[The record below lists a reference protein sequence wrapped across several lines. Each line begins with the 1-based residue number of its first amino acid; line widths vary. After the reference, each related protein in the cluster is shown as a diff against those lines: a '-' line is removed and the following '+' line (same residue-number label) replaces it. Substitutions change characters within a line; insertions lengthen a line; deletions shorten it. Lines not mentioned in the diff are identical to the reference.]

1 MSDVQ
6 QKKTL
11 AIVVG
16 GGPAPG
22 INGVI
27 SAATIE
33 AINQGLRVIGIYD
46 GFQWLAKGDDITHI
60 KELSISDVSRIHFQ
74 GGSEL
79 RTSRENPTK
88 DPQKMNNVV
97 NNLLKLDVNYLV
109 TIGGD
114 DTAYTSKCVAEQAHG
129 KIRVAHVP
137 KTIDN
142 DLPLPSYAYT
152 FGYQT
157 ARHVGAQL
165 IGNLMED
172 AETANRWYF
181 VVAMGRHAGHLALGI
196 GKAAAATL
204 TIVREEFEGQEPIR
218 LKHISDIIL
227 GSIIKRLT
235 MGRPNGVV
243 VIAEGVAEIIAEE
256 DLHDLVTAERDEFG
270 HIRLAEVDFGDVLKK
285 SIQARLKE
293 MKIKMTVIS
302 KNIGYELRCAPP
314 IPFDCEYTRE
324 LGYGAVK
331 FLLEGGTGAIVTVQ
345 AGEFVPMY
353 FADVLD
359 PKTNRTKVR
368 MLNIKSNAYE
378 VARRYMIRLDRDDFR
393 NPEKL
398 TRLAEVAHKTP
409 EAFKETFEYTVH
421 EPERE

>member
-1 MSDVQ
+1 MSDTQ
-6 QKKTL
+6 QKTL

-27 SAATIE
+27 NAAAIE
-33 AINQGLRVIGIYD
+33 AINEGLRVIGIYD
-46 GFQWLAKGDDITHI
+46 GFQWLAKGDITHV
-60 KELSISDVSRIHFQ
+60 KELTIQDVSRIHFQ

-88 DPQKMNNVV
+88 DPKKMENVV
-97 NNLLKLDVNYLV
+97 NGLLELGVDYLV

-114 DTAYTSKCVAEQAHG
+114 DTAYSSKRVSEYAKG

-157 ARHVGAQL
+157 ARHIGAKL

-181 VVAMGRHAGHLALGI
+181 IVAMGRHAGHLALGI
-196 GKAAAATL
+196 GKAAGATL

-218 LKHISDIIL
+218 LKQVSDIIL
-227 GSIIKRLT
+227 GSIIKRLV

-243 VIAEGVAEIIAEE
+243 VIAEGVAEIVAEE

-285 SIQARLKE
+285 DIQARLKE
-293 MKIKMTVIS
+293 MGMKVTVIS

-324 LGYGAVK
+324 LGYGVVK
-331 FLLEGGTGAIVTVQ
+331 FLLEGGTGAIVTIQ

-359 PKTNRTKVR
+359 PKTNKTKVR
-368 MLNIKSNAYE
+368 MLNIHSNAYE
-378 VARRYMIRLDRDDFR
+378 VARQYMIRLDKKDFSDS
-393 NPEKL
+393 EKL
-398 TRLAEVAHKTP
+398 KCLAEIANMTP
-409 EAFKETFEYTVH
+409 EVFKRTFEYSVQDS
-421 EPERE
+421 

>member
-1 MSDVQ
+1 MSDT

-11 AIVVG
+11 AIIVG

-33 AINQGLRVIGIYD
+33 AINEGLRVLGVYD
-46 GFQWLAKGDDITHI
+46 GFQWLAKADTSHV
-60 KELSISDVSRIHFQ
+60 KELTIQDVSRIHFQ
-74 GGSEL
+74 GGSVL

-88 DPQKMNNVV
+88 DPKKMENVV
-97 NNLLKLDVNYLV
+97 KALLELGVDYLI

-114 DTAYTSKCVAEQAHG
+114 DTAYSASQVSAHAKG
-129 KIRVAHVP
+129 RIKVAHVP

-142 DLPLPSYAYT
+142 DLPLPNYVYT
-152 FGYQT
+152 FGFQT
-157 ARHVGAQL
+157 ARH
-165 IGNLMED
+165 IGSQIIQNLMED

-204 TIVREEFEGQEPIR
+204 TIVREELEKDGEKIR
-218 LKHISDIIL
+218 LKTVSDIIL
-227 GSIIKRLT
+227 GSIIKRLV

-285 SIQARLKE
+285 NIQARLKE
-293 MKIKMTVIS
+293 LGIKMTVIS
-302 KNIGYELRCAPP
+302 KNVGYELRCSPP
-314 IPFDCEYTRE
+314 IPFDAEYTRD
-324 LGYGAVK
+324 LGYGAVN
-331 FLLEGGTGAIVTVQ
+331 FLLSGETGAIITVQ

-353 FADVLD
+353 FGDVLD
-359 PKTNRTKVR
+359 PKTNKTKVR
-368 MLNIKSNAYE
+368 MLKIKSNSCE
-378 VARRYMIRLDRDDFR
+378 VARQYMIRLTKNDFQD
-393 NPEKL
+393 PESLK
-398 TRLAEVAHKTP
+398 RLAEVANMTP
-409 EAFKETFEYTVH
+409 EEFKNVFEYTVQDF
-421 EPERE
+421 

>member
-1 MSDVQ
+1 MSE
-6 QKKTL
+6 KKTL
-11 AIVVG
+11 AIIVG

-33 AINQGLRVIGIYD
+33 AINRGLRVLGIYD
-46 GFQWLAKGDDITHI
+46 GFQWLAQGDTNHV
-60 KELSISDVSRIHFQ
+60 KELSIQDVSRLHFQ

-88 DPQKMNNVV
+88 DPKKMENVV
-97 NNLLKLDVNYLV
+97 NTLLGLGVDYLI

-114 DTAYTSKCVAEQAHG
+114 DTAFSSKSVSEYAKG

-157 ARHVGAQL
+157 ARHVGAKL

-196 GKAAAATL
+196 GKAAGATL
-204 TIVREEFEGQEPIR
+204 TIVREEFEGREPIR
-218 LKHISDIIL
+218 LKQVSDIIL

-243 VIAEGVAEIIAEE
+243 VIAEGVAEIVAEE

-285 SIQARLKE
+285 DIQARLKE
-293 MKIKMTVIS
+293 LGVKMTVIS
-302 KNIGYELRCAPP
+302 KNIGYELRCSPP
-314 IPFDCEYTRE
+314 IPFDAEYTRE

-331 FLLEGGTGAIVTVQ
+331 FLLEGGTGAIVTIQ

-353 FADVLD
+353 FGDVLD
-359 PKTNRTKVR
+359 PKTNKTKVR
-368 MLNIKSNAYE
+368 MLNIHANSYE
-378 VARRYMIRLDRDDFR
+378 VARRYMIRLEEEDFSDAETL
-393 NPEKL
+393 N
-398 TRLAEVAHKTP
+398 TLAKIANMTP
-409 EAFKETFEYTVH
+409 ETFVETFKSTVQNLDD
-421 EPERE
+421 

>member
-1 MSDVQ
+1 MSDAQ
-6 QKKTL
+6 QKTL

-27 SAATIE
+27 SSAAIE
-33 AINQGLRVIGIYD
+33 AINEGARVIGIYD
-46 GFQWLAKGDDITHI
+46 GFQWLAKGDTGHVE
-60 KELSISDVSRIHFQ
+60 ELTIQDVSRIHFQ
-74 GGSEL
+74 GGSVL

-88 DPQKMNNVV
+88 DPQKMERVV
-97 NNLLKLDVNYLV
+97 KGLLELGVDYLI

-114 DTAYTSKCVAEQAHG
+114 DTAYTASQIEDHAKG

-142 DLPLPSYAYT
+142 DLPLPYYVYT

-157 ARHVGAQL
+157 ARHIGAQL
-165 IGNLMED
+165 VGNLMED

-218 LKHISDIIL
+218 LKHVSDIIL
-227 GSIIKRLT
+227 GSIIKRLA

-243 VIAEGVAEIIAEE
+243 VIAEGVAEIITEE

-285 SIQARLKE
+285 DIQARLKK
-293 MKIKMTVIS
+293 MGIKMTVIS
-302 KNIGYELRCAPP
+302 KNMGYELRCAPP

-324 LGYGAVK
+324 LGYGAMR
-331 FLLEGGTGAIVTVQ
+331 FLLDGGTGAIVTVQ

-353 FADVLD
+353 FGDVLD
-359 PKTNRTKVR
+359 PKTKKTKVR
-368 MLNIKSNAYE
+368 MLNIRSNAYE
-378 VARRYMIRLDRDDFR
+378 VARQYMIRLEKEDFTDSK
-393 NPEKL
+393 KL
-398 TRLAEVAHKTP
+398 KYLAETANMTP
-409 EAFKETFEYTVH
+409 ETFKETFEYTLQDF
-421 EPERE
+421 

>member
-1 MSDVQ
+1 MAE
-6 QKKTL
+6 KKTL

-27 SAATIE
+27 GAATIE
-33 AINQGLRVIGIYD
+33 AINRGMRVIGIYD
-46 GFQWLAKGDDITHI
+46 GFQWLAKGDTSHVE
-60 KELSISDVSRIHFQ
+60 ELTIQGVSRIHFQ
-74 GGSEL
+74 GGSVL

-88 DPQKMNNVV
+88 DPKKMENVV
-97 NNLLKLDVNYLV
+97 NSLLQLGVDYLI

-114 DTAYTSKCVAEQAHG
+114 DTAYSSRQVDAHANG
-129 KIRVAHVP
+129 KIKVAHVP

-157 ARHVGAQL
+157 ARHVGSQ
-165 IGNLMED
+165 IIQNLMED

-204 TIVREEFEGQEPIR
+204 TIVREEFEVNGKTTIP
-218 LKHISDIIL
+218 LKQVSDIIL
-227 GSIIKRLT
+227 GTIIKRLV

-243 VIAEGVAEIIAEE
+243 VIAEGVAEIVDER
-256 DLHDLVTAERDEFG
+256 DLQDLATAERDEFG
-270 HIRLAEVDFGDVLKK
+270 HVRLAEVDFGDVLKK
-285 SIQARLKE
+285 DIQARLKE
-293 MKIKMTVIS
+293 LGVKMTVIS
-302 KNIGYELRCAPP
+302 KNVGYELRCAAP
-314 IPFDCEYTRE
+314 IPFDAEYTRE
-324 LGYGAVK
+324 LGYGAVR
-331 FLLEGGTGAIVTVQ
+331 FLLDGGTGAIVTVQ

-359 PKTNRTKVR
+359 PKTNKTKVR
-368 MLNIKSNAYE
+368 MLNVKANSYE
-378 VARRYMIRLDRDDFR
+378 VAQHYMIRLTVEDF
-393 NPEKL
+393 EDADKL
-398 TRLAEVAHKTP
+398 AQYAKVANMTP
-409 EAFKETFEYTVH
+409 EAFKERFAYTAWKL
-421 EPERE
+421 ED

>member
-1 MSDVQ
+1 MADT

-27 SAATIE
+27 SAAAIE

-46 GFQWLAKGDDITHI
+46 GFQWLAKGDPSHVE
-60 KELSISDVSRIHFQ
+60 ELTIHGVSRIHFQ
-74 GGSEL
+74 GGSVL

-88 DPQKMNNVV
+88 DPQKMSNVV
-97 NNLLKLDVNYLV
+97 TSLLNLGVNYLV

-114 DTAYTSKCVAEQAHG
+114 DTAYSSKCVAEQAQG
-129 KIRVAHVP
+129 KIRVAHIP
-137 KTIDN
+137 KTVDN

-165 IGNLMED
+165 VGNLMED

-218 LKHISDIIL
+218 LKSVSDILI
-227 GSIIKRLT
+227 GSIIKRLA
-235 MGRPNGVV
+235 MGRTNGVA
-243 VIAEGVAEIIAEE
+243 VIAEGVAEIVSEE
-256 DLHDLVTAERDEFG
+256 DLHDLVSAERDEFG

-285 SIQARLKE
+285 DIQARLKAL
-293 MKIKMTVIS
+293 KIKMTVIS

-314 IPFDCEYTRE
+314 IPFDAEYTRE

-331 FLLEGGTGAIVTVQ
+331 FLLEGGTGAIVTIQ

-359 PKTNRTKVR
+359 PKTNKTKVR
-368 MLNIKSNAYE
+368 MLNIKSSAYE
-378 VARRYMIRLDRDDFR
+378 VARRYMIRLDKDDFADA
-393 NPEKL
+393 EKL
-398 TRLAEVAHKTP
+398 QHLAAIAHMTP
-409 EAFKETFEYTVH
+409 ETFKETFGYTVQDF
-421 EPERE
+421 E

>member
-1 MSDVQ
+1 MSE
-6 QKKTL
+6 QKTF

-33 AINQGLRVIGIYD
+33 AINRGHRVFGIYD
-46 GFQWLAKGDDITHI
+46 GFQWLAQGDTGHA
-60 KELSISDVSRIHFQ
+60 KELSIHDVSRIHFQ
-74 GGSEL
+74 GGSVL

-88 DPQKMNNVV
+88 DPKKMDNVV
-97 NNLLKLDVNYLV
+97 NALLELGVNYLI

-114 DTAYTSKCVAEQAHG
+114 DTAFSSKSVSEHAKG
-129 KIRVAHVP
+129 KIKVAHVP

-157 ARHVGAQL
+157 ARHVGSQIIA
-165 IGNLMED
+165 NLMED

-196 GKAAAATL
+196 GKAAGATL
-204 TIVREEFEGQEPIR
+204 TIVREEFEEDNDVPIR
-218 LKHISDIIL
+218 LKQVSDVIL
-227 GSIIKRLT
+227 GSIIKRQA

-243 VIAEGVAEIIAEE
+243 VIAEGVAEIIAQE
-256 DLHDLVTAERDEFG
+256 DLSDLATAERDEFG
-270 HIRLAEVDFGDVLKK
+270 HIRLAEVDFGDILKK
-285 SIQARLKE
+285 DIQARLKA
-293 MKIKMTVIS
+293 MSMKMTVIS
-302 KNIGYELRCAPP
+302 KNVGYELRCADPT
-314 IPFDCEYTRE
+314 PFDAEYTRE

-331 FLLEGGTGAIVTVQ
+331 FLLDGGSGAIVTIQ

-353 FADVLD
+353 FGDVLD
-359 PKTNRTKVR
+359 PATNKTKVR
-368 MLNIKSNAYE
+368 MLNVHANSYE
-378 VARRYMIRLDRDDFR
+378 VAKRYMIKLEKDDLA
-393 NPEKL
+393 NVEKL
-398 TRLAEVAHKTP
+398 AELAGIANMTP
-409 EAFKETFEYTVH
+409 EQFRETFEAAASEY
-421 EPERE
+421 

>member
-1 MSDVQ
+1 MSE
-6 QKKTL
+6 QKTF

-33 AINQGLRVIGIYD
+33 AINRGHRVFGIYD
-46 GFQWLAKGDDITHI
+46 GFQWLAKGDTSHA
-60 KELSISDVSRIHFQ
+60 KELSIHDVSRIHFQ
-74 GGSEL
+74 GGSVL

-88 DPQKMNNVV
+88 DPKKMDNVV
-97 NNLLKLDVNYLV
+97 NSLLELGVNYLI

-114 DTAYTSKCVAEQAHG
+114 DTAFSSKSVSEHAKG

-157 ARHVGAQL
+157 ARHVGSQL
-165 IGNLMED
+165 IANLMED

-196 GKAAAATL
+196 GKAAGATL
-204 TIVREEFEGQEPIR
+204 TIVREEFETDNPVPIR
-218 LKHISDIIL
+218 LKQVSDLIL
-227 GSIIKRLT
+227 GSIIKRQA

-243 VIAEGVAEIIAEE
+243 VIAEGVAEIIDEQ
-256 DLHDLVTAERDEFG
+256 DLQDLATAERDEFG
-270 HIRLAEVDFGDVLKK
+270 HIRLAEVDFGDILKK
-285 SIQARLKE
+285 DIQARLKE
-293 MKIKMTVIS
+293 MGIKMTVIS
-302 KNIGYELRCAPP
+302 KNVGYELRCSDP
-314 IPFDCEYTRE
+314 IPFDAEYTRE

-331 FLLEGGTGAIVTVQ
+331 FLLDGGSGAIVTIQ

-353 FADVLD
+353 FVDVLD
-359 PKTNRTKVR
+359 PNTNKTKVR
-368 MLNIKSNAYE
+368 MLNVHANSYE
-378 VARRYMIRLDRDDFR
+378 VAKRYMIKLEEGDLAD
-393 NPEKL
+393 PEKL
-398 TRLAEVAHKTP
+398 KELADIANMSP
-409 EAFKETFEYTVH
+409 EQFRDTFKAAAAEY
-421 EPERE
+421 

>member
-1 MSDVQ
+1 MSE
-6 QKKTL
+6 QKTF

-33 AINQGLRVIGIYD
+33 AINRGHRVFGVYD
-46 GFQWLAKGDDITHI
+46 GFQWLAQGDTSHA
-60 KELSISDVSRIHFQ
+60 KELTIHDVSRIHFQ
-74 GGSEL
+74 GGSVL

-88 DPQKMNNVV
+88 DPKKMDNVV
-97 NNLLKLDVNYLV
+97 NALLELGVNYLI

-114 DTAYTSKCVAEQAHG
+114 DTAFSSKTVSEHAKG
-129 KIRVAHVP
+129 KIKVAHVP

-157 ARHVGAQL
+157 ARHVGSQIIA
-165 IGNLMED
+165 NLMED

-196 GKAAAATL
+196 GKAAGATL
-204 TIVREEFEGQEPIR
+204 TVVREEFEDDNKVPIR
-218 LKHISDIIL
+218 LRQVSDLIL
-227 GSIIKRLT
+227 GSIIKRQS

-256 DLHDLVTAERDEFG
+256 DLRDLETAERDEFG
-270 HIRLAEVDFGDVLKK
+270 HIRLAEVDFGDILKK
-285 SIQARLKE
+285 DIQARLKE
-293 MKIKMTVIS
+293 MGVKMTVIS
-302 KNIGYELRCAPP
+302 KNVGYELRCSDP
-314 IPFDCEYTRE
+314 IPFDAEYTRE

-331 FLLEGGTGAIVTVQ
+331 FLLDGGSGAIVTIQ
-345 AGEFVPMY
+345 AGQFVPMY
-353 FADVLD
+353 FGDVLD
-359 PKTNRTKVR
+359 PATNKTKVR
-368 MLNIKSNAYE
+368 MLNVHANSYE
-378 VARRYMIRLDRDDFR
+378 VAKRYMIKLEKDDLA
-393 NPEKL
+393 NAEKL
-398 TRLAEVAHKTP
+398 AELAGIANMTP
-409 EAFKETFEYTVH
+409 EQFRATFEAAAAEY
-421 EPERE
+421 

>member
-1 MSDVQ
+1 MSE
-6 QKKTL
+6 QKTF

-33 AINQGLRVIGIYD
+33 AINRGHRVFGIYD
-46 GFQWLAKGDDITHI
+46 GFQWLAQGDASHV
-60 KELSISDVSRIHFQ
+60 KELTIQDVSRIHFQ
-74 GGSEL
+74 GGSVL

-88 DPQKMNNVV
+88 DPKKMDNVV
-97 NNLLKLDVNYLV
+97 NTLLGLGVNYLI

-114 DTAYTSKCVAEQAHG
+114 DTAFSSKTVSEHAKG

-196 GKAAAATL
+196 GKAAGATL
-204 TIVREEFEGQEPIR
+204 TIVREEFEEDNPVPIR
-218 LKHISDIIL
+218 LKQVSDLIL
-227 GSIIKRLT
+227 GAIIKRQS

-243 VIAEGVAEIIAEE
+243 VIAEGVAEIIAED
-256 DLHDLVTAERDEFG
+256 DLSDLATAERDEFG
-270 HIRLAEVDFGDVLKK
+270 HIRLAEVDFGDILKK
-285 SIQARLKE
+285 DIQARLKE
-293 MKIKMTVIS
+293 MGVKMTVIS
-302 KNIGYELRCAPP
+302 KNVGYELRCSDP
-314 IPFDCEYTRE
+314 IPFDAEYTRE

-331 FLLEGGTGAIVTVQ
+331 FLLDGGTGAIVTIQ

-359 PKTNRTKVR
+359 PATNKTRVR
-368 MLNIKSNAYE
+368 MLNVHANSYE
-378 VARRYMIRLDRDDFR
+378 VAKRYMIKLEKDDLAD
-393 NPEKL
+393 PDTLAKL
-398 TRLAEVAHKTP
+398 AGIANMTP
-409 EAFKETFEYTVH
+409 EQFKATFEH
-421 EPERE
+421 AASEF

>member
-1 MSDVQ
+1 MANGQ
-6 QKKTL
+6 QKTL

-27 SAATIE
+27 SSAAIHG
-33 AINQGLRVIGIYD
+33 INSGLRVLGIYD
-46 GFQWLAKGDDITHI
+46 GFQWLAQGKTSHV
-60 KELSISDVSRIHFQ
+60 KELTIQDISRIHFQ

-79 RTSRENPTK
+79 RTSRENPTT
-88 DPQKMNNVV
+88 DPKKMENVV
-97 NNLLKLDVNYLV
+97 KALLELGVDYLV

-114 DTAYTSKCVAEQAHG
+114 DTAFSSKQVEKYAKG

-157 ARHVGAQL
+157 ARHVGSKIIQ
-165 IGNLMED
+165 NLMED

-204 TIVREEFEGQEPIR
+204 TIVREEFEAEDRKNIR
-218 LKHISDIIL
+218 LKEVSDILL
-227 GSIIKRLT
+227 GSIIKRLL

-243 VIAEGVAEIIAEE
+243 VIAEGVAEIIDDQDLE
-256 DLHDLVTAERDEFG
+256 DLATAERDEFG

-285 SIQARLKE
+285 DIQARLKE
-293 MKIKMTVIS
+293 MGIKMTVIS
-302 KNIGYELRCAPP
+302 KNVGYELRCAPP

-324 LGYGAVK
+324 LGYGVVK
-331 FLLEGGTGAIVTVQ
+331 FLLEGGTGAIVSVQ

-359 PKTNRTKVR
+359 PETNKTRVR
-368 MLNIKSNAYE
+368 MLNVRSNSYE
-378 VARRYMIRLDRDDFR
+378 VARKYMIRLTNDDFTDSD
-393 NPEKL
+393 KL
-398 TRLAEVAHKTP
+398 AKLAEVANMTP
-409 EAFKETFEYTVH
+409 EKFQATFEQSAQH
-421 EPERE
+421 F

>member
-1 MSDVQ
+1 MANEE
-6 QKKTL
+6 KKTL

-27 SAATIE
+27 SSATIQ
-33 AINQGLRVIGIYD
+33 AINSGVRVFGIYD
-46 GFQWLAKGDDITHI
+46 GFQWLAKGDTSHV
-60 KELSISDVSRIHFQ
+60 KELSIHDVSRIHFQ

-88 DPQKMNNVV
+88 DPKKMENVV
-97 NNLLKLDVNYLV
+97 NALLELGVDYLV

-114 DTAYTSKCVAEQAHG
+114 DTAFSSKQVEVYAKG
-129 KIRVAHVP
+129 KIKVAHVP

-157 ARHVGAQL
+157 ARHTGAKL
-165 IGNLMED
+165 IQNLMED

-204 TIVREEFEGQEPIR
+204 TIVREEFEDEGPTTIR
-218 LKHISDIIL
+218 LKQVSDIIL
-227 GSIIKRLT
+227 GSIIKRLM

-243 VIAEGVAEIIAEE
+243 LIAEGVAEIIDEQDLE
-256 DLHDLVTAERDEFG
+256 DLATAERDEFG

-285 SIQARLKE
+285 DIQARLKNLG
-293 MKIKMTVIS
+293 IKMTVIS
-302 KNIGYELRCAPP
+302 KNLGYELRCAPP

-324 LGYGAVK
+324 LGYGVIK
-331 FLLEGGTGAIVTVQ
+331 FLLEGGTGAIVTLQ
-345 AGEFVPMY
+345 AGEFVPLY

-359 PKTNRTKVR
+359 PKTNKTKVR
-368 MLNIKSNAYE
+368 MLNVRSNSYE
-378 VARRYMIRLDRDDFR
+378 VARKYMIRLTKADFAD
-393 NPEKL
+393 PEEL
-398 TRLAEVAHKTP
+398 QRLAEVANMTP
-409 EAFKETFEYTVH
+409 ETFKEAFEQSAQH
-421 EPERE
+421 F

>member
-1 MSDVQ
+1 MADEGR
-6 QKKTL
+6 KTL

-27 SAATIE
+27 NSAAIE
-33 AINQGLRVIGIYD
+33 AINKGLRVLGIYD
-46 GFQWLAKGDDITHI
+46 GFQWLAKGDTDHVE
-60 KELSISDVSRIHFQ
+60 ELTIHEVSRIHFQ
-74 GGSEL
+74 GGSFL

-88 DPQKMNNVV
+88 DPQKMERVV
-97 NNLLKLDVNYLV
+97 NALLESGVDYLV

-114 DTAYTSKCVAEQAHG
+114 DTAYSSRQVEAYAKG
-129 KIRVAHVP
+129 KIKVAHVP

-157 ARHVGAQL
+157 ARHVGAQ
-165 IGNLMED
+165 IIQNLMED

-204 TIVREEFEGQEPIR
+204 TIVREEFEVQEQKTIR
-218 LKHISDIIL
+218 LKQVSDIIL
-227 GSIIKRLT
+227 GSIIKRLV

-243 VIAEGVAEIIAEE
+243 IIAEGVAEIIAEE
-256 DLHDLVTAERDEFG
+256 DLEDIATAERDEFG

-285 SIQARLKE
+285 DIQARLKGLG
-293 MKIKMTVIS
+293 IKMTVIS
-302 KNIGYELRCAPP
+302 KNVGYELRCAPP

-324 LGYGAVK
+324 LGYGVVK
-331 FLLEGGTGAIVTVQ
+331 FLLDGGTGAIVTIQ

-359 PKTNRTKVR
+359 PKTKKTKVR
-368 MLNIKSNAYE
+368 MLNIHSNSYE
-378 VARRYMIRLDRDDFR
+378 VARKYMIRLTEDDFK
-393 NPEKL
+393 NPEQLKK
-398 TRLAEVAHKTP
+398 LAEIANMTP
-409 EAFKETFEYTVH
+409 EQFIGMFEDSAQH
-421 EPERE
+421 F

>member
-1 MSDVQ
+1 MSDGQ
-6 QKKTL
+6 QKTL

-33 AINQGLRVIGIYD
+33 AINKGLRVIGIYD
-46 GFQWLAKGDDITHI
+46 GFQWLAKADTTHV
-60 KELSISDVSRIHFQ
+60 KELTIADVSRIHFQ
-74 GGSEL
+74 GGSVL

-88 DPQKMNNVV
+88 DPQKMSNVV
-97 NNLLKLDVNYLV
+97 NSLLQLGVNYLI

-114 DTAYTSKCVAEQAHG
+114 DTAYSSKRVSEQAQG
-129 KIRVAHVP
+129 KILVAHVP

-157 ARHVGAQL
+157 ARAVGAEL
-165 IGNLMED
+165 VGNLMED

-218 LKHISDIIL
+218 LKHVSDIII
-227 GSIIKRLT
+227 GSIIKRLV
-235 MGRPNGVV
+235 MGRTNGVV
-243 VIAEGVAEIIAEE
+243 IIAEGVAEIIAEE
-256 DLHDLVTAERDEFG
+256 DLQDLVTAERDEFG

-285 SIQARLKE
+285 HIQARLKE
-293 MKIKMTVIS
+293 LKIKMTVIS
-302 KNIGYELRCAPP
+302 KNLGYELRCAPP
-314 IPFDCEYTRE
+314 IPFDSEYTRE

-331 FLLEGGTGAIVTVQ
+331 FLLEGGTGAIVTIQ

-368 MLNIKSNAYE
+368 MLNLHSNAYE
-378 VARRYMIRLDRDDFR
+378 VARRYMIRLNRDDFY
-393 NPEKL
+393 NPDKL
-398 TRLAEVAHKTP
+398 KKLADVAHMTP
-409 EAFKETFEYTVH
+409 EAFKAAFEYTLH
-421 EPERE
+421 EID

>member
-1 MSDVQ
+1 MLDMQ
-6 QKKTL
+6 RKTL
-11 AIVVG
+11 AIIVG

-27 SAATIE
+27 SSAAIE
-33 AINQGLRVIGIYD
+33 AINKELRVIGIYD
-46 GFQWLAKGDDITHI
+46 GFQWLAKGDTSHVE
-60 KELSISDVSRIHFQ
+60 ELTINEVSRIHFQ
-74 GGSEL
+74 GGSVL

-88 DPQKMNNVV
+88 DPQKMERVV
-97 NNLLKLDVNYLV
+97 KSLLELEVNYLI

-114 DTAYTSKCVAEQAHG
+114 DTAYSSKRVAEHAQG

-157 ARHVGAQL
+157 ARHVGAKL

-181 VVAMGRHAGHLALGI
+181 VVAMGRHAGHLSLGI

-218 LKHISDIIL
+218 LKQISDIIL
-227 GSIIKRLT
+227 GSIIKRLA

-243 VIAEGVAEIIAEE
+243 VVAEGVAEIIAEE

-285 SIQARLKE
+285 NIQARLKD
-293 MKIKMTVIS
+293 MGVKMTVIS

-324 LGYGAVK
+324 LGYGALK

-359 PKTNRTKVR
+359 PKTNKTKVR
-368 MLNIKSNAYE
+368 MLNIHSNSYE
-378 VARRYMIRLDRDDFR
+378 VARQYMIRLDKEDFSDSK
-393 NPEKL
+393 KL
-398 TRLAEVAHKTP
+398 KRLAEIANMIP
-409 EAFKETFEYTVH
+409 ETFKETFEYTVQDS
-421 EPERE
+421 

>member
-1 MSDVQ
+1 MSDTQ
-6 QKKTL
+6 QKTL

-27 SAATIE
+27 NAAAIE
-33 AINQGLRVIGIYD
+33 AINEGLRVIGIYD
-46 GFQWLAKGDDITHI
+46 GFQWLAKGDTTHV
-60 KELSISDVSRIHFQ
+60 KELTIQDVSRIHFQ

-88 DPQKMNNVV
+88 DPKKMENVV
-97 NNLLKLDVNYLV
+97 NGLLELGVDYLV

-114 DTAYTSKCVAEQAHG
+114 DTAYSSKSVSEYAKG

-157 ARHVGAQL
+157 ARHVGAKL

-196 GKAAAATL
+196 GKAAGATL
-204 TIVREEFEGQEPIR
+204 TIVREEFEGQESIR
-218 LKHISDIIL
+218 LKQVSDIIL
-227 GSIIKRLT
+227 GSIIKRLA

-285 SIQARLKE
+285 DIQARLKE
-293 MKIKMTVIS
+293 MGMKMTVIS

-324 LGYGAVK
+324 LGYGVVK
-331 FLLEGGTGAIVTVQ
+331 FLLEGGTGAIVTIQ

-359 PKTNRTKVR
+359 PKTNKTKVR
-368 MLNIKSNAYE
+368 MLNIHSNAYE
-378 VARRYMIRLDRDDFR
+378 VARQYMIRLDKKDFSD
-393 NPEKL
+393 PEKL
-398 TRLAEVAHKTP
+398 TCLAEIANMTP
-409 EAFKETFEYTVH
+409 EAFKGTFEYSV
-421 EPERE
+421 

>member
-1 MSDVQ
+1 
-6 QKKTL
+6 
-11 AIVVG
+11 
-16 GGPAPG
+16 
-22 INGVI
+22 
-27 SAATIE
+27 
-33 AINQGLRVIGIYD
+33 
-46 GFQWLAKGDDITHI
+46 
-60 KELSISDVSRIHFQ
+60 
-74 GGSEL
+74 
-79 RTSRENPTK
+79 
-88 DPQKMNNVV
+88 
-97 NNLLKLDVNYLV
+97 V

-114 DTAYTSKCVAEQAHG
+114 DTAYSAKCVSEHAKG

-165 IGNLMED
+165 VGNLMED

-181 VVAMGRHAGHLALGI
+181 IVAMGRHAGHLALGI

-204 TIVREEFEGQEPIR
+204 TIVREEFEAQKPIR
-218 LKHISDIIL
+218 LKQVSDLIL

-243 VIAEGVAEIIAEE
+243 IIAEGVAEIVAEE

-285 SIQARLKE
+285 DIQARLKG
-293 MKIKMTVIS
+293 MGVKMTVIS

-324 LGYGAVK
+324 LGYGVVK
-331 FLLEGGTGAIVTVQ
+331 FLLEGGTGAIVTIQ

-353 FADVLD
+353 FGDVLD
-359 PKTNRTKVR
+359 PKTNKTKVR
-368 MLNIKSNAYE
+368 MLNIHSNAYE
-378 VARRYMIRLDRDDFR
+378 VARQYMIRLEKEDFSDS
-393 NPEKL
+393 EKL
-398 TRLAEVAHKTP
+398 KHLAEIANMTP
-409 EAFKETFEYTVH
+409 EAFKTTFGYSVH
-421 EPERE
+421 DS

>member
-1 MSDVQ
+1 MADFQ
-6 QKKTL
+6 QKTL

-27 SAATIE
+27 SSAAIE
-33 AINQGLRVIGIYD
+33 AINRGLRVIGIYD
-46 GFQWLAKGDDITHI
+46 GFQWLAKGDAAHVE
-60 KELSISDVSRIHFQ
+60 ELTIQAVSRIHFQ
-74 GGSEL
+74 GGSIL

-88 DPQKMNNVV
+88 DPQKMTNVV
-97 NNLLKLDVNYLV
+97 NTLLQLGVNYLI

-114 DTAYTSKCVAEQAHG
+114 DTAYSSKCVAEQAQG

-157 ARHVGAQL
+157 ARHVGAEL
-165 IGNLMED
+165 VGNLMED

-181 VVAMGRHAGHLALGI
+181 VIAMGRHAGHLALGI

-204 TIVREEFEGQEPIR
+204 TIVREEFEGQTPIR
-218 LKHISDIIL
+218 LKHVSDIIL
-227 GSIIKRLT
+227 GAIIKRLA
-235 MGRPNGVV
+235 MGRTNGVAI
-243 VIAEGVAEIIAEE
+243 IAEGVGEIVAEE
-256 DLHDLVTAERDEFG
+256 DLQDLATAERDEFG
-270 HIRLAEVDFGDVLKK
+270 HIRMAEVDFGDVLKK
-285 SIQARLKE
+285 QIQARLKE
-293 MKIKMTVIS
+293 LQVKMTVIA

-331 FLLEGGTGAIVTVQ
+331 FLLEGGTGAIVSIQ

-353 FADVLD
+353 FGDVLD
-359 PKTNRTKVR
+359 PKTNKTKVR
-368 MLNIKSNAYE
+368 MLNVHSSAYE
-378 VARRYMIRLDRDDFR
+378 VARRYMIRLDKDDFT
-393 NPEKL
+393 NAEKL
-398 TRLAEVAHKTP
+398 QRLATIAHTTP
-409 EAFKETFEYTVH
+409 EAFKAAFVYTVQH
-421 EPERE
+421 VEA

>member
-1 MSDVQ
+1 MADQ
-6 QKKTL
+6 KTL
-11 AIVVG
+11 AIIVG

-33 AINQGLRVIGIYD
+33 AINKGMRVLGVYD
-46 GFQWLAKGDDITHI
+46 GFQWLAKGDTTHV
-60 KELSISDVSRIHFQ
+60 KELTIQDVSRIHFQ
-74 GGSEL
+74 GGSIL

-88 DPQKMNNVV
+88 DPQKIENVV
-97 NNLLKLDVNYLV
+97 KALLDMSVDYLI

-114 DTAYTSKCVAEQAHG
+114 DTAFSSKTVAEHAHG

-157 ARHVGAQL
+157 ARHVGAQI

-196 GKAAAATL
+196 GKAAGATL

-218 LKHISDIIL
+218 LSQVSNIII
-227 GSIIKRLT
+227 GSIIKRLA

-256 DLHDLVTAERDEFG
+256 DLQDLVTAERDEFG

-285 SIQARLKE
+285 DIQARLKE
-293 MKIKMTVIS
+293 MGIKMTVIS
-302 KNIGYELRCAPP
+302 KNVGYELRCSQP
-314 IPFDCEYTRE
+314 IPFDAEYTRE

-331 FLLEGGTGAIVTVQ
+331 FLLEGGTGAIVSIQ

-353 FADVLD
+353 FGDVLD
-359 PKTNRTKVR
+359 PKTNKTKVR
-368 MLNIKSNAYE
+368 MLNIHANSYE
-378 VARRYMIRLDRDDFR
+378 VACQYMIRLEKRDFR
-393 NPEKL
+393 DPAQLN
-398 TRLAEVAHKTP
+398 RLAAIANMTP
-409 EAFKETFEYTVH
+409 EAFTETFEGAAMDDV
-421 EPERE
+421 E

>member
-1 MSDVQ
+1 MADT

-27 SAATIE
+27 GAATIE
-33 AINQGLRVIGIYD
+33 AINRGLRVIGIYD
-46 GFQWLAKGDDITHI
+46 GFLWLAKGDTTHV
-60 KELSISDVSRIHFQ
+60 KELSIQDVSRIHFQ

-79 RTSRENPTK
+79 RTARENPTK
-88 DPQKMNNVV
+88 DPKKMENVV
-97 NNLLKLDVNYLV
+97 NALLKLGVDYLV

-114 DTAYTSKCVAEQAHG
+114 DTAYSSKCVSEHAKG

-142 DLPLPSYAYT
+142 DLPLPSYAFT

-165 IGNLMED
+165 VANLMED

-204 TIVREEFEGQEPIR
+204 TIVREELEREEPIR
-218 LKHISDIIL
+218 LREVSNIIL
-227 GSIIKRLT
+227 GSIIKRLS
-235 MGRPNGVV
+235 MGKTNGVV
-243 VIAEGVAEIIAEE
+243 VIAEGVAEIVNEA
-256 DLHDLVTAERDEFG
+256 DLQDLATAERDEFG
-270 HIRLAEVDFGDVLKK
+270 HVRLAEVDFGDVLKK
-285 SIQARLKE
+285 DIQARLKE
-293 MKIKMTVIS
+293 LGIKMTVIS

-314 IPFDCEYTRE
+314 IPFDAEYTRE

-331 FLLEGGTGAIVTVQ
+331 FLLEGGTGAIITIQ

-359 PKTNRTKVR
+359 PKTNKTKVR
-368 MLNIKSNAYE
+368 MLNVHANSHE
-378 VARRYMIRLDRDDFR
+378 VARRYMIRLEQEDLAE
-393 NPEKL
+393 PEKL
-398 TRLAEVAHKTP
+398 QKLAEIAHMTP
-409 EAFKETFEYTVH
+409 EQFKETFAGTVAQH
-421 EPERE
+421 S

>member
-1 MSDVQ
+1 MVNE

-27 SAATIE
+27 SAAAIE
-33 AINQGLRVIGIYD
+33 ATNRGLRVLGIYD
-46 GFQWLAKGDDITHI
+46 GFQWLAQGDTTHVE
-60 KELSISDVSRIHFQ
+60 ELTIHKVSRIHFQ
-74 GGSEL
+74 GGSVL

-88 DPQKMNNVV
+88 DPQKMERVV
-97 NNLLKLDVNYLV
+97 NGLLELGVDYLV

-114 DTAYTSKCVAEQAHG
+114 DTAYTSKQVEQVANG
-129 KIRVAHVP
+129 KIKVAHVP

-157 ARHVGAQL
+157 ARHVGAEIIQ
-165 IGNLMED
+165 NLMED

-204 TIVREEFEGQEPIR
+204 TIVREEFEDQEKIR
-218 LKHISDIIL
+218 LKQVSDIIL
-227 GSIIKRLT
+227 GSIIKRLV

-243 VIAEGVAEIIAEE
+243 IIAEGVAEIIAEE
-256 DLHDLVTAERDEFG
+256 DLQDLVTAERDAFG

-285 SIQARLKE
+285 DIQARLKK
-293 MKIKMTVIS
+293 MGVKMTVIS
-302 KNIGYELRCAPP
+302 KNVGYELRCAPP

-324 LGYGAVK
+324 LGYSVVR
-331 FLLEGGTGAIVTVQ
+331 FLLKGGTGAIVTVQ

-359 PKTNRTKVR
+359 PRTKKTKVR
-368 MLNIKSNAYE
+368 MLNIRSNSYE
-378 VARRYMIRLDRDDFR
+378 VARKYMIRLTKEDFED
-393 NPEKL
+393 PEELKG
-398 TRLAEVAHKTP
+398 LADVANMSP
-409 EAFKETFEYTVH
+409 EAFKATFEYTTQH
-421 EPERE
+421 F